1 MTDEMIE
8 QCENLHENDEHQKI
22 IQLIS
27 EIPEKERGYQLTSIL
42 ARAYNNESQFEEAV
56 RLLLSVQEEG
66 QYDILWHFRL
76 GYAYYYLGQ
85 FEESKTEFERVLES
99 DPEDE
104 DAQMFLQF
112 CISELENNKP
122 FSSLKDRVSD
132 FWEWF
137 TQNEEYLSDII
148 TNRDKHD
155 TNEVVVFISHGV
167 QLISNDIHFNIG
179 GNYELTFS
187 ASGRYYLFY
196 LLPYLASR
204 LPEQFQDK
212 WKVFPYMQG
221 TGGENFG
228 FGMFGQTIDT
238 DEVMV
243 KADYVPQNDNFILSF
258 YNKPLFEL
266 DESDCYNA
274 FYIMMEITI
283 GEGLAH
289 IYVNIAK
296 KADSLEDDMIPL
308 TKLEAFIKESISK
321 KGKEIVLRPDERYSS
336 YEFQPQE
343 NDELRYDVIVGVSSF
358 FFLIAD
364 YYNESTETMDDLNAG
379 GIKAMFL
386 AFPYDDDDRSSILDT
401 RYEIEE
407 RLEKEVFGIRG
418 TGKESGIVIGG
429 SMGTSTVYIDLL
441 LYDGFDSLD
450 RISELLRNYPY
461 DFYLSEFRQHSPLIP
476 LFDEKE

>member
-1 MTDEMIE
+1 MTNEMIE
-8 QCENLHENDEHQKI
+8 QFEKLHENGEHQKI
-22 IQLIS
+22 IQMIL
-27 EIPEKERGYQLTSIL
+27 EIPEKERNYQLTSIL
-42 ARAYNNESQFEEAV
+42 ARAYNNENQYEEAV
-56 RLLLSVQEEG
+56 RLLLSVQKEG

-76 GYAYYYLGQ
+76 GYAYYYLGR
-85 FEESKTEFERVLES
+85 FEESKIEFERVLES

-112 CISELENNKP
+112 CISELNGGEP
-122 FSSLKDRVSD
+122 FLSFKERVGN
-132 FWEWF
+132 FWDWF
-137 TQNEEYLSDII
+137 AQNEEYLSDII

-155 TNEVVVFISHGV
+155 TNEVVVFISQGI

-179 GNYELTFS
+179 GNHELTFS
-187 ASGRYYLFY
+187 VSGRYYLFY

-204 LPEQFQDK
+204 LPEQFQNK

-221 TGGENFG
+221 TGGEKFG
-228 FGMFGQTIDT
+228 FGMFGQTIGT

-243 KADYVPQNDNFILSF
+243 KAVYDLEKDSFGVSF
-258 YNKPLFEL
+258 YNKLLSEL
-266 DESDCYNA
+266 DENECFNA
-274 FYIMMEITI
+274 FCIMMDITI

-289 IYVNIAK
+289 IYINDIK
-296 KADSLEDDMIPL
+296 KADSLEDGMIPL
-308 TKLEAFIKESISK
+308 IELEAFIKESISK
-321 KGKEIVLRPDERYSS
+321 AGKNVLLRPDERYGS

-343 NDELRYDVIVGVSSF
+343 NEELRYDVIVGVSSF
-358 FFLIAD
+358 FALIGE
-364 YYNESTETMDDLNAG
+364 YYSELTETMDALNTCGA
-379 GIKAMFL
+379 KAMFL
-386 AFPYDDDDRSSILDT
+386 AFPYDHDDRGDILNT

-407 RLEKEVFGIRG
+407 LLEKEVFGARG

-429 SMGTSTVYIDLL
+429 SMGTSTAYIDLL

-450 RISELLRNYPY
+450 RISELLRKYPY